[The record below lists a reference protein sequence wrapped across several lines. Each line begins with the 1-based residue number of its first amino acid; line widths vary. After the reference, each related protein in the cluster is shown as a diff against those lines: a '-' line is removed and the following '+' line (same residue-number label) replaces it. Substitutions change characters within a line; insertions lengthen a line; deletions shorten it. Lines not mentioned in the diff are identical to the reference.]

1 MEQAKPR
8 LGAVTYLREVV
19 TELKKVVWPTR
30 SRVIRLTG
38 VVVTMVTLI
47 AFFLF
52 LVDYPLSILMQKVFL
67 RK

>member
-8 LGAVTYLREVV
+8 YGAVTYLREVV

-30 SRVIRLTG
+30 NRVIRLTG
-38 VVVTMVTLI
+38 VVVAMVSLI

-52 LVDYPLSILMQKVFL
+52 LIDYPLSILMQKVFL